1 MDPTDDSFNDS
12 FNDSTNRFRNV
23 IIFSNNFIL
32 GKSIYDS
39 NEKIEIL
46 AKEKYILNFIKEYN
60 SSLNYLNKFEI
71 NLNK

>member
-1 MDPTDDSFNDS
+1 MDSKDDSFN
-12 FNDSTNRFRNV
+12 NSTNRFRNV

-39 NEKIEIL
+39 NEKKEIL
-46 AKEKYILNFIKEYN
+46 TKEKYILNFIKEYN

-71 NLNK
+71 FSKK